1 MEPFE
6 GELLPN
12 VLYLVLVVGLWLS
25 TMAAVTPGTGVL
37 EVAGLMALAIAGGG
51 TLVVPFNPWAFIP
64 LGIGGFFFVL
74 SLWRRQEAVW
84 LALAAIA
91 LSVGSAYL
99 YQRVSGGPAVHPL
112 LASVVSLSTLGFFWL
127 AIRRS
132 LAAHRARRAH
142 DPQAVMG
149 QVGEVR
155 TPLDPV
161 GSVYVAGELW
171 SARSR
176 HALDVGDAV
185 RVESRDGLVLDVEPI
200 EASMP
205 IADTERKP

>member
-6 GELLPN
+6 GALLPN
-12 VLYLVLVVGLWLS
+12 ILYLVLVVGLWLS
-25 TMAAVTPGTGVL
+25 AMAAVTPGTGTL
-37 EVAGLMALAIAGGG
+37 EVAGLMALSIAGGG
-51 TLVVPFNPWAFIP
+51 TLVVPFNPWAIIP
-64 LGIGGFFFVL
+64 LAIGGVLFIL

-91 LSVGSAYL
+91 LSLGSAYL
-99 YQRVSGGPAVHPL
+99 YRGPSGGPAVHPL
-112 LASVVSLSTLGFFWL
+112 LAIVVSLSTLGFFWV
-127 AIRRS
+127 AVRRS
-132 LAAHRARRAH
+132 LAAHRAQLAH

-155 TPLDPV
+155 APLDPV

-176 HALDVGDAV
+176 HPTSVGEAV
-185 RVESRDGLVLDVEPI
+185 RVEARDGLVLEVEPI
-200 EASMP
+200 ATSMSK
-205 IADTERKP
+205 ADTERKR